1 MPASFNQ
8 VTLVGNL
15 TCDIELRRTTGGT
28 AVTDIALAINDRVK
42 RDGDWVEQT
51 TYVDITLW
59 GRTAEVADEYL
70 GKGSSA
76 LISGRLQMDKW
87 EDRETGKERQK
98 LKVVAD
104 RLQLLG
110 GKAEKLSRELDSEP
124 KQNPKPKSQG
134 FDVRLDIEGEEPPF

>member
-15 TCDIELRRTTGGT
+15 TRDIELRRTTGGT

-51 TYVDITLW
+51 TYVDVTLW

-110 GKAEKLSRELDSEP
+110 GKAEKVLRELDSEP

>member
-15 TCDIELRRTTGGT
+15 TRDIELRRTTGGT

-51 TYVDITLW
+51 TYVDVTLW
-59 GRTAEVADEYL
+59 GRTAEVAEEYL

-110 GKAEKLSRELDSEP
+110 GKAEKVSRELDSEP

>member
-15 TCDIELRRTTGGT
+15 TRDIELRRTTGGT

-51 TYVDITLW
+51 TYVDVTLW

-70 GKGSSA
+70 SKGSSA

-87 EDRETGKERQK
+87 EDRETGKERN
-98 LKVVAD
+98 
-104 RLQLLG
+104 R
-110 GKAEKLSRELDSEP
+110 
-124 KQNPKPKSQG
+124 
-134 FDVRLDIEGEEPPF
+134 

>member
-15 TCDIELRRTTGGT
+15 TRDIELRRTTGGT

-110 GKAEKLSRELDSEP
+110 GKAEKVLRELDSEP

>member
-15 TCDIELRRTTGGT
+15 TRDIELRRTTGGT

-110 GKAEKLSRELDSEP
+110 GKAEKVSRELDPEP
-124 KQNPKPKSQG
+124 RENPKPKSQG

>member
-15 TCDIELRRTTGGT
+15 TRDIELRRTTGGT

-110 GKAEKLSRELDSEP
+110 GKAEKVLRKLDPEPRE
-124 KQNPKPKSQG
+124 NPKPKSQG

>member
-15 TCDIELRRTTGGT
+15 TRDIELRRTTGGT
-28 AVTDIALAINDRVK
+28 AVTDISLAVNDRVK
-42 RDGDWVEQT
+42 RDGEWVDQT
-51 TYVDITLW
+51 TFVDITLW
-59 GRTAEVADEYL
+59 GRTAEVAEEYL
-70 GKGSSA
+70 SKGSSA

-110 GKAEKLSRELDSEP
+110 GKAEKALRKLDPEP
-124 KQNPKPKSQG
+124 RKNPKPTSQG
-134 FDVRLDIEGEEPPF
+134 FDVRLDIEGSEPPF

>member
-15 TCDIELRRTTGGT
+15 TRDIELRRTTGGT